1 MQVKTV
7 KELKQF
13 LQTVPDDT
21 PLAFFNY
28 DDREFKY
35 PLNVAVYNVWA
46 DNRLEGGKRD
56 YLTFDDGSED
66 IKYD

>member
-1 MQVKTV
+1 MFITTV

-13 LQTVPDDT
+13 LQTVPDDM

-35 PLNVAVYNVWA
+35 PLDVVVHNVWA

-56 YLTFDDGSED
+56 YLTFDDASD
-66 IKYD
+66 NLKYD